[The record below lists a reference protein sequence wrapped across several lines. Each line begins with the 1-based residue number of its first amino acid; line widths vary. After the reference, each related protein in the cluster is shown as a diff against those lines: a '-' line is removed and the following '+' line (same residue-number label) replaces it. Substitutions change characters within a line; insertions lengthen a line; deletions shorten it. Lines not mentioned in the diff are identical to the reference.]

1 MAQSAMYP
9 LRAGGKETTL
19 TAEVTASDTQFN
31 LTDLTDIPAAP
42 NIITIKTSSI
52 LWERCRY
59 TARVITSGVA
69 GYITV
74 ERSGDWHASSAAGNA
89 ALSWAIGA
97 KVLRPVAESDIT
109 AIQVN
114 ISDHE
119 TRMLAA
125 EGDIG
130 TLQGE
135 VDALQAM
142 DARTIAGIY
151 G

>member
-1 MAQSAMYP
+1 MAQVAMYP

-19 TAEVTASDTQFN
+19 TADVTASDTQFN
-31 LTDLTDIPAAP
+31 LTDLTDIPIAP
-42 NIITIKTSSI
+42 NIITIKTSSL

-59 TARVITSGVA
+59 TARVVTSGVA

-74 ERSGDWHASSAAGNA
+74 ERSGAWHASSASGNA
-89 ALSWAIGA
+89 ALSWATGA
-97 KVLRPVAESDIT
+97 KVLRPVSESDIT
-109 AIQVN
+109 AIQGN

-119 TRMLAA
+119 TRLLAA
-125 EGDIG
+125 ESSISGLI
-130 TLQGE
+130 TL
-135 VDALQAM
+135 